1 MMIQDWRWWA
11 TCAVLAGSLVA
22 TRSKEL
28 SPPGSLARPLSEIP
42 LELGGWTGTED
53 PPLRQQIAESLGATA
68 YLSRTY
74 RRGTRAANL
83 FIAYYSNP
91 RAGETM
97 HSPKHCLPGGGW
109 EPIEL
114 KTVKVPTENGPVE
127 INQYVLYRAGEQS
140 LVLYWYQTPQRVI
153 ASEYLSK
160 AYLIWDTL
168 RMRSPASAIVRVS
181 LAGTPGALEDGLEL
195 AAHAMREL
203 ARCYGR

>member
-1 MMIQDWRWWA
+1 MIRDWRWWA
-11 TCAVLAGSLVA
+11 TCTVLAGSLVA
-22 TRSKEL
+22 TRWKEMN
-28 SPPGSLARPLSEIP
+28 PPGTLVRPLAEIP
-42 LELGGWTGTED
+42 FELGGWKGTDD

-68 YLSRTY
+68 HLSRTY
-74 RRGTRAANL
+74 RRGARTANL
-83 FIAYYSNP
+83 FIAYYANP

-114 KTVKVPTENGPVE
+114 KTLQVPAENGSVE

-140 LVLYWYQTPQRVI
+140 LVLYWYQTPERVI

-181 LAGTPGALEDGLEL
+181 LAGTPGAREAGIEL
-195 AAHAMREL
+195 AVHAMREL